1 MESVKVFIDRAK
13 DGTYSAY
20 MEDVMQ
26 LPYGLNGVG
35 NSVQEA
41 IADWDKCYEEMKD
54 FFVSK
59 GETFTEAQFS
69 FAYDVPSFLLY
80 YAGKLTYAGLS
91 KLTGISA
98 AQLSQYANGYRNPSP
113 KTTAKIQ
120 SALHDFGNELSQLQL
135 V

>member
-1 MESVKVFIDRAK
+1 MKNVKVFIERAS

-41 IADWDKCYEEMKD
+41 IDDWNNCYEEMKE
-54 FFVSK
+54 FYASE
-59 GETFTEAQFS
+59 GEPFCEAEFTY
-69 FAYDVPSFLLY
+69 AYDVPSFLLY
-80 YAGKLTYAGLS
+80 YAGRLTYAGLS
-91 KLTGISA
+91 KLTGVSA
-98 AQLSQYANGYRNPSP
+98 AQLSQYANGYRNPSA

-120 SALHDFGNELSQLQL
+120 KALHAFGNELSQLQL

>member
-1 MESVKVFIDRAK
+1 MLTVKVFIERAK

-26 LPYGLNGVG
+26 LPYGLIGVG
-35 NSVQEA
+35 STVQEA
-41 IADWDKCYEEMKD
+41 IDDWNNCYSEMKE
-54 FFVSK
+54 FFASK
-59 GETFTEAQFS
+59 NEPFTEAQFN

-80 YAGKLTYAGLS
+80 YAGKFTFAGLA
-91 KLTGISA
+91 KITGVSA
-98 AQLSQYANGYRNPSP
+98 AQLSQYANGYRTPSP

-120 SALHDFGNELSQLQL
+120 EALHAFGYELSRLQF